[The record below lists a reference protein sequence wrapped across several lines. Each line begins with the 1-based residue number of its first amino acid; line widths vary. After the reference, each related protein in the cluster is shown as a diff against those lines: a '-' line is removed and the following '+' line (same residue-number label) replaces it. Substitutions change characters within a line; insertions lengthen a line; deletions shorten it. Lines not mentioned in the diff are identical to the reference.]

1 MSVTWQITRE
11 EWRFLRRDRVAVLAL
26 VSLLLLASIAS
37 LTAWEQRRMSHI
49 ARTQHQAQVDQAFQA
64 QPDRHPHR
72 MVHYGHFVFRPL
84 SPMAAFD
91 PGIDAYTGNTLFLE
105 GHRQNSPNFGDVRQ
119 SSLLLRFG
127 QLTPA
132 FVLQVLAP
140 LLLVF
145 IGHGALTRER
155 ESGTWRVL
163 LAQGVRPRQI
173 VAGKLLALIGVA
185 VVALLPALVALL
197 WIGAATTAPAI
208 LVVLMAVAYAA
219 WLLVWCVG
227 VLGLSACL
235 ANGRD
240 ALMALLAVWV
250 LSVVMLPRLAP
261 EMAALALPLPTRY
274 ETDMA
279 VTRDL
284 AALGNSHNPDDPY
297 FTEFRKK
304 VLIQYGV
311 DRVEDLP
318 VNYKGLVSM
327 EGERLSSTLF
337 ERYATDNF
345 ERQTAQLQYIDALA
359 WFSPVMALRR
369 LSMAASGSDLHA
381 YRRFVEQAEQHRYR
395 LVQSLNKLQAEKLSF
410 AGDRSSRDSRIER
423 SHWHAVA
430 DFQHEAEPPIETM
443 RRSLPAATVLL
454 FWLMGMACLLV
465 LATRRLGRTTP

>member
-1 MSVTWQITRE
+1 MNITWQITRE
-11 EWRFLRRDRVAVLAL
+11 EWRLLLRDRVAVLAL
-26 VSLLLLASIAS
+26 VSLLLLATIAS
-37 LTAWEQRRMSHI
+37 LTAWEQRRMGHLE
-49 ARTQHQAQVDQAFQA
+49 RTQHQKQVDQAFQA

-84 SPMAAFD
+84 NPMAAFD

-127 QLTPA
+127 QPTPA

-185 VVALLPALVALL
+185 VVAFLPALVALL
-197 WIGAATTAPAI
+197 WIAATTTAPAI
-208 LVVLMAVAYAA
+208 LVTLMAAAYAG

-227 VLGLSACL
+227 VLGVSACL
-235 ANGRD
+235 ASGCD
-240 ALMALLAVWV
+240 TLLALLAVWV

-261 EMAALALPLPTRY
+261 EMAALAQPLPTRY
-274 ETDMA
+274 ETDIA

-297 FTEFRKK
+297 FTVFRKK
-304 VLIQYGV
+304 VLNQYGV

-327 EGERLSSTLF
+327 EGERLTSTLF
-337 ERYATDNF
+337 EQYATVNF
-345 ERQTAQLQYIDALA
+345 ERQTTQLQYIDGLA
-359 WFSPVMALRR
+359 WLSPVMALRR

-381 YRRFVEQAEQHRYR
+381 YRRFVEQAERHRYR
-395 LVQSLNKLQAEKLSF
+395 LVQSLNKLQAEKLSY

-423 SHWHAVA
+423 AHWHAVA
-430 DFQHEAEPPIETM
+430 NFQHEAAPPTETV
-443 RRSLPAATVLL
+443 RRTLPAATVLL

-465 LATRRLGRTTP
+465 LATRRLGRITP